1 MKEIRPVSRI
11 KAIVRIPG
19 SKSISHRAL
28 ICASLARGKSSLNG
42 FLACEDTLYTMR
54 ALKSMG
60 IDIDVDGDNVS
71 ISGKGGNFP
80 PFSGVKEIF
89 VGNSGTS
96 YRLLLSVAALGHGEY
111 SFTGSSR
118 MYSRPVGDL
127 VKALKSL
134 GVDAVCAEREGY
146 PPVRIKADG
155 IRGGKISIPG
165 DTSSQYISSLLL
177 AAPCASKDV
186 EIEVKGSIVSRPYV
200 ELTMDVM
207 SMFGVDVEH
216 EELRYF
222 RVTPRKRYQAR
233 GFLIEGD
240 ASSASYFWSAAAVTG
255 GTVITENIY
264 PHNTRQGDVVFLDI
278 LQEMG
283 CKVQK
288 ESDRVIVQG
297 GELRGV
303 DVDMGAMP
311 DMVPTLAATALFAE
325 GKTTI
330 SNVAHLR
337 HKESDRISDMLT
349 EFRKLGGEVQELKDG
364 MIIHGSRD
372 LSGAQIDP
380 HNDHRLAMS
389 FAIVGLRIPGI
400 RIMDEHCVDKSFPS
414 FWDMWDGVIS
424 APGN

>member
-1 MKEIRPVSRI
+1 MKEIKPVSRI
-11 KAIVRIPG
+11 NAEVRIPG

-28 ICASLARGKSSLNG
+28 ICASLAKGKSSLNR

-54 ALKSMG
+54 ALQSMG
-60 IDIDVDGDNVS
+60 IEVDVDGDKVS
-71 ISGKGGNFP
+71 ISGRGGKFS
-80 PFSGVKEIF
+80 PFTGVKEIF
-89 VGNSGTS
+89 LGDSGTS
-96 YRLLLSVAALGHGEY
+96 YRLLLSVAALGQGEY
-111 SFTGSSR
+111 FFTGSPR

-127 VKALKSL
+127 VKSLRSL
-134 GVDAVCAEREGY
+134 GVDTVCAEREGY

-155 IRGGKISIPG
+155 IRGGKVSIPG

-177 AAPCASKDV
+177 AAPYASNDV
-186 EIEVKGSIVSRPYV
+186 EIEVTGSIVSRPYV
-200 ELTMDVM
+200 DLTMDVM

-216 EELRYF
+216 EDLRYF
-222 RVTPRKRYQAR
+222 RVTPGKRYQPR

-240 ASSASYFWSAAAVTG
+240 ASSASYFWGAAAATG

-264 PHNTRQGDVVFLDI
+264 PHNTRQGDVAFLDI

-288 ESDRVIVQG
+288 ESERVIVQG
-297 GELRGV
+297 GELTGV
-303 DVDMGAMP
+303 DVDMGTMP

-337 HKESDRISDMLT
+337 HKESDRISDMLI
-349 EFRKLGGEVQELKDG
+349 EFRKLGGKVQELKDG
-364 MIIHGSRD
+364 MIIHGSGD
-372 LSGAQIDP
+372 LSGAEIDP

-389 FAIVGLRIPGI
+389 FAIVALRVPGI
-400 RIMDEHCVDKSFPS
+400 RIRDEHCVDKSFPS
-414 FWDMWDGVIS
+414 FWDMWDGLTS
-424 APGN
+424 